1 LTLAFEPG
9 DRFLEAVDDWGDQ
22 RMMDHDQA
30 IETKAEQA
38 LLEIEHLV
46 RDIDDPDDITF
57 EVEGTEI
64 RHEPSEEL
72 ADLLDSQAEESGLSP
87 EEALKLHVDLFARV
101 FLDDDQKRPPGAP
114 PT

>member
-1 LTLAFEPG
+1 MTLAFEPG
-9 DRFLEAVDDWGDQ
+9 DRFLEAVDDWSDQ
-22 RMMDHDQA
+22 RMMDHEQA

-46 RDIDDPDDITF
+46 RDVEDPDDIAF
-57 EVEGTEI
+57 GVEGTEI
-64 RHEPSEEL
+64 RHDPSEEL
-72 ADLLDSQAEESGLSP
+72 AEFLDAQAEESGLPP
-87 EEALKLHVDLFARV
+87 EAVLKLHVDLFARV